1 MAGRHGNKGV
11 VARIL
16 PEEDMP
22 YLQDGTPIDIILNPI
37 GVPSRMN
44 LGQVLETHLGWAAHN
59 LGFRAVTPVFDSAPD
74 TAIEDA
80 LAQAW
85 IVQESNCIDPKELD
99 STKRIDWNALKDWVN
114 EKGYNFEELFETSGN
129 SVAAKAAL
137 EMWLEKNG
145 NSTDSTSQTSF
156 AELKELAS
164 HVNNGNNDSAPTVGK
179 AKLID
184 GRTGESFDNDITV
197 GYIYMM
203 KLDHLVDDK
212 VHARSI
218 GPYSLI
224 TQQPLGG
231 KAQVGGQR
239 FGEMEVWALEAY
251 SAAHN
256 LQEMLTVKSD
266 DVIGRVK
273 TYESIIKGEDVIQ
286 PGIPESFHVLIKEL
300 QSLGL
305 SVDLEYD
312 SSEDDF
318 GELEDFNLQSD
329 LEIARAGLE
338 GLGIEGLSEGNEV
351 DTSSE
356 IDEDQILQDL
366 AQSFTNGE
374 VDESKLSENFPT
386 PEMSNDEESEES
398 VE

>member
-1 MAGRHGNKGV
+1 
-11 VARIL
+11 
-16 PEEDMP
+16 
-22 YLQDGTPIDIILNPI
+22 
-37 GVPSRMN
+37 
-44 LGQVLETHLGWAAHN
+44 
-59 LGFRAVTPVFDSAPD
+59 
-74 TAIEDA
+74 
-80 LAQAW
+80 
-85 IVQESNCIDPKELD
+85 
-99 STKRIDWNALKDWVN
+99 
-114 EKGYNFEELFETSGN
+114 
-129 SVAAKAAL
+129 
-137 EMWLEKNG
+137 
-145 NSTDSTSQTSF
+145 
-156 AELKELAS
+156 
-164 HVNNGNNDSAPTVGK
+164 
-179 AKLID
+179 
-184 GRTGESFDNDITV
+184 
-197 GYIYMM
+197 MM

-374 VDESKLSENFPT
+374 VDESELSENFPT